1 MSILW
6 VIFFYP
12 QLCIRNVLNDSF
24 WGSIKW
30 VFPKKRGWVG
40 WGGGI
45 WNDCLWPQWAGKS
58 AIILTFKAG
67 SLVAFFFFFNK
78 ILLFCQLS
86 HSWPTTAFA
95 FALKIWT
102 FYQFSHYSVLQ
113 WSQSGYDSLRVLPKL
128 GLFPNSEVIGRKTP
142 RFALWT
148 ESVTASDWY

>member
-24 WGSIKW
+24 WGSNKW

-40 WGGGI
+40 WGGI
-45 WNDCLWPQWAGKS
+45 WNDCLTTMSGEISNNFDFQGWKFS
-58 AIILTFKAG
+58 SI
-67 SLVAFFFFFNK
+67 FFLFNK

>member
-30 VFPKKRGWVG
+30 VFLKKRGWVG
-40 WGGGI
+40 WGGGYMKR
-45 WNDCLWPQWAGKS
+45 LS
-58 AIILTFKAG
+58 LTTMSREISNNFDFQGWKF
-67 SLVAFFFFFNK
+67 SSIFFFFNK

>member
-6 VIFFYP
+6 VIFFS
-12 QLCIRNVLNDSF
+12 LSCASEMFSMIRFEVRLSGF
-24 WGSIKW
+24 
-30 VFPKKRGWVG
+30 FPRKGGGQGV
-40 WGGGI
+40 GGGI

-113 WSQSGYDSLRVLPKL
+113 WSQSGYDSLHVLPKL

>member
-24 WGSIKW
+24 WGSNKW

-40 WGGGI
+40 WGGI
-45 WNDCLWPQWAGKS
+45 WNDCLTTMSGEISNNFDFQGWKFS
-58 AIILTFKAG
+58 SI
-67 SLVAFFFFFNK
+67 FFFNK